1 MYFAQADYFSKVS
14 CSKVLIFGQLFL
26 AYLDVQKTVAF
37 HTDGNRKPCTT
48 WLPLASTLEHADRG
62 EDISLGGR
70 DPLRRDGGGGRLHRR
85 ER

>member
-37 HTDGNRKPCTT
+37 HTDGNRK
-48 WLPLASTLEHADRG
+48 EHPRHDMVAPS
-62 EDISLGGR
+62 IN
-70 DPLRRDGGGGRLHRR
+70 PR
-85 ER
+85 EAAYGSW